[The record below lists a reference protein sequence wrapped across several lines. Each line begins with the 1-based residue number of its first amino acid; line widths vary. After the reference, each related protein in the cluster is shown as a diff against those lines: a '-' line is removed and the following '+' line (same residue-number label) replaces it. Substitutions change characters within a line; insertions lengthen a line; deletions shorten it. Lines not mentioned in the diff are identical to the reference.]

1 MTKTTK
7 KKLRFAKIP
16 DFSFFSGL
24 SLHDLM
30 EMSKMQMQNND
41 LIKDLGDF
49 YVAKNKLEEF
59 FKMLLRFLHQ
69 NSNFLGNDIK
79 QYKEF
84 QDYFQNIKIGFE
96 LYLKNS
102 VGNAPSE
109 QMKTLL
115 NESENL
121 KKKWQER
128 NLPLQETKM
137 ENDRI
142 LKILE
147 GILAENLYFDKNSE
161 LKFQNLTKE
170 NISNL
175 EKLLTKAQQKTLD
188 YENFINNYLDNSDFN
203 EGFKNTLKTLIEY
216 KKKVEG
222 MNGLEEELK
231 KIQKDNHLRVSE
243 YLSNFEILE
252 KWFKKHKDIFKDCE
266 NMNLS
271 SDAGNAVAIFD
282 KNLKWVLLRF
292 HGLIFYLKP
301 MEGIL

>member
-7 KKLRFAKIP
+7 KKLKFAKIP

-24 SLHDLM
+24 SLRDLM
-30 EMSKMQMQNND
+30 EISKMQMQNND

-69 NSNFLGNDIK
+69 NSNFIGNDIK

-96 LYLKNS
+96 LSLKNS

-147 GILAENLYFDKNSE
+147 GILAANLYLDKNSE

-175 EKLLTKAQQKTLD
+175 EKLLTKAQQKALD

-216 KKKVEG
+216 KKRVEG

-231 KIQKDNHLRVSE
+231 KLQKDNHLRVSG
-243 YLSNFEILE
+243 YLSNFEILD

-271 SDAGNAVAIFD
+271 SDAGNAVANFD
-282 KNLKWVLLRF
+282 KNLKWVF
-292 HGLIFYLKP
+292 V
-301 MEGIL
+301 